1 MLPAA
6 EGCLKSIF
14 TYLSSGLVL
23 FESTGINPIPVIL
36 IFIQEAYS
44 SQLYSDIV
52 DPSTSQVLCACDPAC
67 QVTAK
72 QEKGEELCGR
82 HAAPHITAESPCS
95 RYVSV
100 RGLLIARFTLLKS
113 SPVLQFLSHSVIS
126 HGPGYS

>member
-52 DPSTSQVLCACDPAC
+52 DPSTSQGLCACDPAC

-100 RGLLIARFTLLKS
+100 RGLLIARFTL
-113 SPVLQFLSHSVIS
+113 
-126 HGPGYS
+126 